1 MLEYCRQ
8 KSLDPHILQK
18 AEYFDAVLK
27 KYGFKE
33 WDAIRAAVGHG
44 GLKEGQIVN
53 KLLELYEKDHP
64 TILTNEEV
72 LKSLENT
79 PQVKPAYKSGKTG
92 IVVKGLDDVAVR
104 FSKCCSPIPGD
115 EIVGF
120 ITRGRGVSIHRTD
133 CVNIL
138 HLPEVDRNRLIE
150 AEWQIDV
157 VESSKY
163 LAEINIY
170 CENRQGVLSGI
181 TRILSEKNI
190 SILSLNARVSK
201 QGTATVSVSFEV
213 SSKEELKRV
222 IDKLGEIKEII
233 DIERTTG

>member
-1 MLEYCRQ
+1 MAIWTTTT
-8 KSLDPHILQK
+8 S
-18 AEYFDAVLK
+18 
-27 KYGFKE
+27 
-33 WDAIRAAVGHG
+33 AIRCRV
-44 GLKEGQIVN
+44 
-53 KLLELYEKDHP
+53 P
-64 TILTNEEV
+64 TC
-72 LKSLENT
+72 S
-79 PQVKPAYKSGKTG
+79 PA
-92 IVVKGLDDVAVR
+92 KG
-104 FSKCCSPIPGD
+104 SKCCSPIPGD

-138 HLPEVDRNRLIE
+138 HLPEVDRKRLIE

-157 VESSKY
+157 VDSGKY

-213 SSKEELKRV
+213 SSKDELKRV
-222 IDKLGEIKEII
+222 IDKLGEMKEII